1 MLKDEPI
8 TLERYEAVSE
18 ISEIAGVLD
27 DAYERACS
35 GELVC
40 IPEKTLAKLAVYAR
54 RVQVHIMNTEREFD
68 KLEEE

>member
-27 DAYERACS
+27 DAHERA
-35 GELVC
+35 L
-40 IPEKTLAKLAVYAR
+40 
-54 RVQVHIMNTEREFD
+54 QW
-68 KLEEE
+68 

>member
-35 GELVC
+35 GEFVC

-54 RVQVHIMNTEREFD
+54 QLQVHIVNKERGLDE
-68 KLEEE
+68 LGR